1 MQRACRRA
9 AGWAR
14 TQSCSG
20 RKPEAPACKL
30 PAPAA
35 TLTCCVAPP
44 GCRFKA
50 EIQWSGEHV
59 VQKYL
64 AGLGRDSLY
73 RQIRKAACQVPPG
86 AVPQPTEQDAIDL
99 AMMEFGAQL
108 MKI

>member
-1 MQRACRRA
+1 M
-9 AGWAR
+9 
-14 TQSCSG
+14 
-20 RKPEAPACKL
+20 
-30 PAPAA
+30 
-35 TLTCCVAPP
+35 
-44 GCRFKA
+44 
-50 EIQWSGEHV
+50 